1 MKINRTV
8 LFVEDDA
15 VALTTYRNLLQR
27 EGVLVKSAQD
37 GLEALKA
44 LSQSTPDLVVLNL
57 MLPKFDGADVVRF
70 IRADPRLKV
79 MPIILFS
86 NVRIADLAGDPKTR
100 QLQKSDCTPALLL
113 KTIQEMLSTD
123 PAGASNGD
131 NGIESDEE
139 SVVENPPTQEREK
152 FLKDAPEHI
161 AMVHDQC
168 LSYIKSPA
176 STTKLEPLLQNIH
189 SLSVD
194 ADKAGCTRIAQLTT
208 AFDMLLSKIAAK
220 PSRVTP
226 SILQTL
232 AEAADCLD
240 LLLKSGAAE
249 STESAPKSKVL
260 ALDDDAVCNH
270 VIVNTLKR
278 AHLDVTSLDDPLEG
292 LRQLQA
298 DRYDLVLLDIDMPML
313 NGFEVCEKLRTL
325 PHYKTTPVI
334 FVTAHS
340 NLGNRTQSVLSGG
353 NFFITKPVDPLELAL
368 KVTIHLLKS
377 QIKPS
382 NPLPPEIKSRTSN
395 TPEIETKAPVPAPVQ
410 QHVNGNGTL
419 KGKARNGIPSEV
431 TLPVTQP
438 QPARPP
444 EEVDPT
450 INDSPVEADVFKNG
464 TANHRVPPS
473 ALPVPN
479 GAILMEKPRTANI
492 TPASPFP
499 KPARNPVETGT
510 LNGNTLPGGR
520 NQNGIVSND
529 RDEAFE
535 KIVLAVVRIMYGDNH
550 VTEINIR
557 MVRIALQQYGVHEI
571 VNPPAPADTSGV

>member
-27 EGVLVKSAQD
+27 EGVHVDSAQD
-37 GLEALKA
+37 GLEALRA

-70 IRADPRLKV
+70 IRADPRLKT

-86 NVRIADLAGDPKTR
+86 NVQVADLAGDPKTK

-113 KTIQEMLSTD
+113 ETIQKMLNADSTS
-123 PAGASNGD
+123 ALNG
-131 NGIESDEE
+131 GPSGGESGVE
-139 SVVENPPTQEREK
+139 SVSATGEREE
-152 FLKDAPEHI
+152 FLKAAPAQI
-161 AMVHDQC
+161 ALVRDQC
-168 LSYIKSPA
+168 LAYLKSPA

-194 ADKAGCTRIAQLTT
+194 ATKAGCTRIAQLTT
-208 AFDMLLSKIAAK
+208 TFDMLLAKIATK

-240 LLLKSGAAE
+240 LLLKSGAVE
-249 STESAPKSKVL
+249 SIEPTPKSKVL

-278 AHLDVTSLDDPLEG
+278 AHLDITSIDDPLEG

-298 DRYDLVLLDIDMPML
+298 ERYDLVLLDIDMPML

-377 QIKPS
+377 QVKPAS
-382 NPLPPEIKSRTSN
+382 PSAHEIKSRTSN
-395 TPEIETKAPVPAPVQ
+395 APEVEITAPIPAPIP
-410 QHVNGNGTL
+410 QHVNGNGIL
-419 KGKARNGIPSEV
+419 KGKARNGIETEV
-431 TLPVTQP
+431 ALPAVQSR
-438 QPARPP
+438 PANPP
-444 EEVDPT
+444 EDVDAITELVPG
-450 INDSPVEADVFKNG
+450 EANVFNNGMRTDRMPSTNGSRQNG
-464 TANHRVPPS
+464 TSHA
-473 ALPVPN
+473 
-479 GAILMEKPRTANI
+479 EKPQTAAVAPSRRT
-492 TPASPFP
+492 P
-499 KPARNPVETGT
+499 ETGT
-510 LNGNTLPGGR
+510 LNGDSLPGSR
-520 NQNGIVSND
+520 NQNGIMNNE

-535 KIVLAVVRIMYGDNH
+535 KVVLAVVRIMYGDNN

-571 VNPPAPADTSGV
+571 INSPAPA

>member
-1 MKINRTV
+1 MKNNRTV

-27 EGVLVKSAQD
+27 EGVRVESAQD

-113 KTIQEMLSTD
+113 KTIQDMLSTD
-123 PAGASNGD
+123 PASASNGD
-131 NGIESDEE
+131 NGIPSIEE
-139 SVVENPPTQEREK
+139 SAGENPPTQEREK
-152 FLKDAPEHI
+152 FLRDAPEQI
-161 AMVHDQC
+161 TMVRDQC

-208 AFDMLLSKIAAK
+208 AFDMLLSKIGAK

-240 LLLKSGAAE
+240 LLLKSGAVE

-260 ALDDDAVCNH
+260 AVDDDAVCNH

-278 AHLDVTSLDDPLEG
+278 AHLDITSIDDPLEG

-298 DRYDLVLLDIDMPML
+298 DHYDLVLLDIDMPML

-395 TPEIETKAPVPAPVQ
+395 APEVEIKAPVPAPAQ
-410 QHVNGNGTL
+410 QHLNGNGTL
-419 KGKARNGIPSEV
+419 KGKARNGISSEV
-431 TLPVTQP
+431 TLPVAQSR
-438 QPARPP
+438 PASPP

-450 INDSPVEADVFKNG
+450 INDSPIEADAFKNG

-479 GAILMEKPRTANI
+479 GAIPMEKPRSANI

-499 KPARNPVETGT
+499 KSARNPAETGT

-520 NQNGIVSND
+520 NQNGIMNND

-535 KIVLAVVRIMYGDNH
+535 KIVLAVVRIMYGDNN

-571 VNPPAPADTSGV
+571 VNPPAPA